1 MRDIMKIRITDIIK
15 INPTRSKPNGTRTA
29 HYRVFKSALCTVTLA
44 LLIISLGAPAI
55 AQKASPRS
63 KGVDSAPVIAVK
75 PEAVVNGD
83 RIYLKDILDSS
94 SDSKLAE
101 KIGNLIVGYSPRPGK
116 EKKLTGSWIVSK
128 LRSKKWLPKDA
139 EISAPKYIRI
149 SRAYQNLNPQRLEQ
163 VFLNYIAS
171 RSGKAEFKVSQF
183 KVRGSY
189 KFPTGR
195 MTFHILNPFPKK
207 LSGRVSL
214 RIAVSLGG
222 KERRRLTLSG
232 WIDRF
237 ESVLCA
243 NRYLPRNTVLT
254 AADVKMQQMNVSKA
268 PANLVT
274 DLKDAVGKRL
284 KQNIKPGEAI
294 RHNMLSIP
302 PLIRKGDK
310 VKLVAQSGALR
321 IVTLGIAKSSGG
333 LGDQIRIENITSKK
347 TVVGR
352 VKDRSTVHVI
362 F

>member
-1 MRDIMKIRITDIIK
+1 MKSKMIDIIK
-15 INPTRSKPNGTRTA
+15 MNSTGSNPNGIRTV
-29 HYRVFKSALCTVTLA
+29 HCQNFKSVLFTVVLA
-44 LLIISLGAPAI
+44 LLIIFLGVQPVI
-55 AQKASPRS
+55 AQKIPPRL
-63 KGVDSAPVIAVK
+63 KGADAAPGIAIK

-94 SDSKLAE
+94 TDSKLAE
-101 KIGNLIVGYSPRPGK
+101 KIGNLFVGNSPRPGK
-116 EKKLTGSWIVSK
+116 EIKLTGSWIVSK

-139 EISAPKYIRI
+139 KISAPKYIRV
-149 SRAYQNLNPQRLEQ
+149 SRAYQNLNPQHLER

-171 RSGKAEFKVSQF
+171 RAGKADLKVSQF
-183 KVRGSY
+183 KVRGSD
-189 KFPTGR
+189 KFPAGPI
-195 MTFHILNPFPKK
+195 TFNILKPIPKT

-222 KERRRLTLSG
+222 KERGRLTLSG

-254 AADVKMQQMNVSKA
+254 EADVKMQQMNISKA

-274 DLKDAVGKRL
+274 DLQDAVGKRL
-284 KQNIKPGEAI
+284 KQNIKPGETI
-294 RHNMLSIP
+294 RHNMLSDP
-302 PLIRKGDK
+302 PLIHKGDK
-310 VKLVAQSGALR
+310 VKLVARSGSLR

-333 LGDQIRIENITSKK
+333 LGDQIRIENSTSKK

-352 VKDRSTVHVI
+352 VKSDSTVQVI

>member
-1 MRDIMKIRITDIIK
+1 M
-15 INPTRSKPNGTRTA
+15 NPTGSNPNGTRTVHCRA
-29 HYRVFKSALCTVTLA
+29 FKSVLFTVVSA
-44 LLIISLGAPAI
+44 LLIISLGVPAI
-55 AQKASPRS
+55 AQKVSPRT
-63 KGVDSAPVIAVK
+63 KGADAAPGIAIK
-75 PEAVVNGD
+75 PEAVVNED
-83 RIYLKDILDSS
+83 RIYLKDILSPSPDST
-94 SDSKLAE
+94 LAE
-101 KIGNLIVGYSPRPGK
+101 KIGNLFVGTSPRPGK

-139 EISAPKYIRI
+139 KISAPKYIRV
-149 SRAYQNLNPQRLEQ
+149 SRTFQNLNPQHLER

-171 RSGKAEFKVSQF
+171 RAGKADIKVSQF
-183 KVRGSY
+183 KVRGSD
-189 KFPTGR
+189 KFPTGP
-195 MTFHILNPFPKK
+195 MTFNILKPIPKK

-222 KERRRLTLSG
+222 KERGRLTLSG

-254 AADVKMQQMNVSKA
+254 EADVKMQQMNISKA

-274 DLKDAVGKRL
+274 DLQDAVGKRL
-284 KQNIKPGEAI
+284 KQNIKPGAAI
-294 RHNMLSIP
+294 RHNMLSVP
-302 PLIRKGDK
+302 PLIHKGDK
-310 VKLVAQSGALR
+310 VKLVARSGTLR

-333 LGDQIRIENITSKK
+333 LGDQIRIENSTSKK

-352 VKDRSTVHVI
+352 VKNDSTAQVI

>member
-1 MRDIMKIRITDIIK
+1 M
-15 INPTRSKPNGTRTA
+15 NPTGSNPNETRTF
-29 HYRVFKSALCTVTLA
+29 HYQALKSALITVVLA
-44 LLIISLGAPAI
+44 LSILSLGVQPAI
-55 AQKASPRS
+55 AQKIPPRL
-63 KGVDSAPVIAVK
+63 KGADVAPGIAIK
-75 PEAVVNGD
+75 PETVVNGD

-101 KIGNLIVGYSPRPGK
+101 KIGNLIVGYAPRPGK

-139 EISAPKYIRI
+139 KISTPKYIRV
-149 SRAYQNLNPQRLEQ
+149 SRAYQNLNPQHLER

-171 RSGKAEFKVSQF
+171 RSGKADFKVSQF
-183 KVRGSY
+183 KVRGSD

-195 MTFHILNPFPKK
+195 MTFNILKPIPKK

-222 KERRRLTLSG
+222 KERGRLTLSG

-243 NRYLPRNTVLT
+243 NRYLPRNTTLS

-274 DLKDAVGKRL
+274 DLQDAVGKRL

-310 VKLVAQSGALR
+310 VKLVAQSGSMR

-352 VKDRSTVHVI
+352 VKDHSTVQVI